1 MRCSL
6 YPEPREP
13 SPKSRQRWDTRRL
26 AQAMEASGLAG
37 QTAAGDEAEGVG
49 LAQSGTEAERAGW
62 VGFRGR
68 GKHIARCAVG
78 RVCPAGGALTN

>member
-49 LAQSGTEAERAGW
+49 LAQSGTEAERAGGSGLG
-62 VGFRGR
+62 VEGSILRGAPW
-68 GKHIARCAVG
+68 GEFAPPEAR
-78 RVCPAGGALTN
+78 